1 MCRKL
6 VCFIV
11 AALLG
16 SQAMAAVEV
25 NSVSFPALENI
36 SSWPQPFTDTSA
48 AVPSAFA
55 QVENN
60 YGSAPYSLA
69 QSWTATTSGSLSRI
83 QLLISGTA
91 PVSFKINLYDAYV
104 WDGKENSA
112 GDWSDI
118 GSKEYK
124 PGGNVSKNLFSSTLP
139 VTWTG
144 FTNQGDQVGVLEIV
158 LTGSDMV
165 PIEKGHQ
172 YIFEITSDSDIK
184 NMMWYRNASSE
195 TNYSG
200 GQAFRQASPLNGN
213 AARDFA
219 AAFTVGVAVP
229 APAPAPA
236 KPAAPQTKDVNAKD
250 VNAPATK

>member
-6 VCFIV
+6 VCFVV

-25 NSVSFPALENI
+25 NSVGFPAIENI
-36 SSWPQPFTDTSA
+36 SSWPQPFTDTST
-48 AVPSAFA
+48 AVPSTFSQA
-55 QVENN
+55 ENY
-60 YGSAPYSLA
+60 YGSNAPYSLA
-69 QSWTATTSGSLSRI
+69 QSWTATISGSLSRI

-112 GDWSDI
+112 SDWSDI

-124 PGGNVSKNLFSSTLP
+124 PGEKISKNLFLSTLP

-144 FTNQGDQVGVLEIV
+144 FTNQGDQAGVLEIV
-158 LTGSDMV
+158 LTGADSV

-172 YIFEITSDSDIK
+172 YIFEVTSDADITK
-184 NMMWYRNASSE
+184 MTWYRNAAQE

-200 GQAFRQASPLNGN
+200 GQAFRQANPLNGM

-219 AAFTVGVAVP
+219 AAFTVGVA
-229 APAPAPA
+229 APAPA
-236 KPAAPQTKDVNAKD
+236 KTTPPQTKDVNAKD
-250 VNAPATK
+250 VNTPATK

>member
-1 MCRKL
+1 
-6 VCFIV
+6 
-11 AALLG
+11 
-16 SQAMAAVEV
+16 MAAVEV

-36 SSWPQPFTDTSA
+36 SSWPQPFTDTST
-48 AVPSAFA
+48 AVPSTFSQA
-55 QVENN
+55 ENN

-112 GDWSDI
+112 SDWSDV

-158 LTGSDMV
+158 LTGADSV

-172 YIFEITSDSDIK
+172 YIFEIASDSDIK

-200 GQAFRQASPLNGN
+200 GQAFRQANPLNGSN
-213 AARDFA
+213 ARDFA
-219 AAFTVGVAVP
+219 AAFTVGQAA
-229 APAPAPA
+229 APKA
-236 KPAAPQTKDVNAKD
+236 AAPQTKDVNAKD
-250 VNAPATK
+250 VNTPATK